1 MAIRRTTSTLVLG
14 VLFCTCLARAG
25 SPGDVGADGL
35 MGGAPQAGG
44 SAAMPPADP
53 RLGAIG
59 GSQELYDLA
68 QQVMT
73 ELVQRYGGDP
83 QKMSEALARAKNDPE
98 GFAKSLSPATRARLK
113 ALANKVP
120 DPDSGR

>member
-1 MAIRRTTSTLVLG
+1 MAIRRATTTLVLG
-14 VLFCTCLARAG
+14 VLLCTCLARAG

-35 MGGAPQAGG
+35 TGGAP
-44 SAAMPPADP
+44 AAMPPGDP

-68 QQVMT
+68 QQVMS

-83 QKMSEALARAKNDPE
+83 EKMNQALARAKNDPE